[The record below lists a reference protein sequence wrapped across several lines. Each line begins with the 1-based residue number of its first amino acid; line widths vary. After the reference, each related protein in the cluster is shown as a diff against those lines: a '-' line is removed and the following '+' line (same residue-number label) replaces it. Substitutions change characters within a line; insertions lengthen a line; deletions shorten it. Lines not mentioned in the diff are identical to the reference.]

1 VHAVDRPE
9 DLGFDPARLGRI
21 RAWMADYVN
30 GGRFPFACTLVAR
43 RGEIAFCDFLGR
55 RDLASGAPYGLD
67 TIVRVYSMTKPITAV
82 AALMLYEEGRL
93 HLDDPVAEFLPGF
106 DAPLVLRANA
116 TALDQVEP
124 ARAAP
129 TLHTLLTH
137 TSGLIYGSQGGVL
150 GKAYRERGVDFGPA
164 GGGLAANVER
174 LAGLPLAFE
183 PGCRWNYGVSTDLL
197 GRVIEVVS
205 GQTLDA
211 FLRERI
217 FEPLAMTDTGFEV
230 AEDRLGRLAKLYG
243 PAREGGGP
251 GGAMAERDGAEDSEF
266 RAGRV
271 DTLSGGGGLLSTA
284 HDYLRFA
291 EMLRKGGRVGGT
303 LDGAR
308 LLGPRT
314 VALMTANHLPGDIAQ
329 MGPRSWAE
337 TSFEGV
343 GFGLGVWVMGD
354 PARAG
359 LSGSPG
365 DFGWGGVA
373 STVFWV
379 DPREDMT
386 VLFLTQLSPSHS
398 TPNRKELRAL
408 VYQALVD

>member
-1 VHAVDRPE
+1 VHAIDRPE
-9 DLGFDPARLGRI
+9 NLGFDPARLGRI
-21 RAWMADYVN
+21 RAWMAGYVT

-43 RGEIAFCDFLGR
+43 RGELAFCDFLGR

-67 TIVRVYSMTKPITAV
+67 TLVRVYSMTKPITAV
-82 AALMLYEEGRL
+82 ALLMLYEEGRL

-106 DAPLVLRANA
+106 DAPMVLRDNA

-129 TLHTLLTH
+129 SLHHLLTH
-137 TSGLIYGSQGGVL
+137 TSGLVYGSQGGVL
-150 GKAYRERGVDFGPA
+150 GEAYKERGVNFGPA

-183 PGCRWNYGVSTDLL
+183 PGSRWNYGVSTDLL

-205 GQTLDA
+205 SQPLDV
-211 FLRERI
+211 FFRERI
-217 FEPLAMTDTGFEV
+217 FGPLAMTDTSFDV
-230 AEDRLGRLAKLYG
+230 AEDKLGRLAKLYG
-243 PAREGGGP
+243 HDGP

-271 DTLSGGGGLLSTA
+271 DTFSGGGGLLSTA
-284 HDYLRFA
+284 GDYLRFA
-291 EMLRKGGRVGGT
+291 EMLRRGGV

-314 VALMTANHLPGDIAQ
+314 VALMAANHLPGDIAE

-379 DPREDMT
+379 DPSEEMT
-386 VLFLTQLSPSHS
+386 VLFLTQLSPSNS